1 MQIFLLICL
10 YITCC
15 IDIDKF
21 PQVFK
26 HVDLISVHKKKGKKM
41 IKLVIELSAYF
52 QTLLQLTKKQNA
64 IGCMIILI
72 RHFSQANVDSLVKI
86 LFSSLLA
93 SNVRKL

>member
-26 HVDLISVHKKKGKKM
+26 HADIIPVHKKKEKKKDKTSYRTISILQNPSKTYKNKM
-41 IKLVIELSAYF
+41 QSA
-52 QTLLQLTKKQNA
+52 
-64 IGCMIILI
+64 
-72 RHFSQANVDSLVKI
+72 V
-86 LFSSLLA
+86 
-93 SNVRKL
+93 

>member
-26 HVDLISVHKKKGKKM
+26 HADLIPVHKKKEKNDKNSYRAVRILPNPSKTYKK
-41 IKLVIELSAYF
+41 IKCNRLYDYF
-52 QTLLQLTKKQNA
+52 DKTL
-64 IGCMIILI
+64 
-72 RHFSQANVDSLVKI
+72 FPSQCG
-86 LFSSLLA
+86 FC
-93 SNVRKL
+93 

>member
-26 HVDLISVHKKKGKKM
+26 HADIIPVHKKKEKKM

-52 QTLLQLTKKQNA
+52 KTLLKLTKNKMQSA
-64 IGCMIILI
+64 
-72 RHFSQANVDSLVKI
+72 V
-86 LFSSLLA
+86 
-93 SNVRKL
+93 

>member
-26 HVDLISVHKKKGKKM
+26 HVHLVSVHKKKGKKM

-52 QTLLQLTKKQNA
+52 QTLLQLTKKTKCNR
-64 IGCMIILI
+64 LYDY
-72 RHFSQANVDSLVKI
+72 FDKTLFPSQCG
-86 LFSSLLA
+86 FW
-93 SNVRKL
+93 